1 MRNNRGV
8 FITFEGGEG
17 VGKSTQVQILAEKLR
32 EEQKLVEVTREPG
45 GSAVAEKI
53 REILKTSSE
62 IDSITELLLMFAA
75 RREHFIKKI
84 SPLLLQGYT
93 VICDRFYDSSI
104 VYQGILKHI
113 PIEQI
118 MYLKNM
124 TIGDFEPDLT
134 IILDVSSE
142 VAKKRVVAR
151 KLPFDNYD
159 RMSEDE
165 YELIRN
171 GFKKIAEIFSFRSV
185 LVSADGNPLTVASKV
200 YKAIKSLRS
209 F

>member
-17 VGKSTQVQILAEKLR
+17 VGKSTQVQILAKKLI

-45 GSAVAEKI
+45 GSAIAEKI

-62 IDSITELLLMFAA
+62 IDSVTELLLMFAA

-185 LVSADGNPLTVASKV
+185 LIGAEGNPSTVASKIR
-200 YKAIKSLRS
+200 KAIKSTQN